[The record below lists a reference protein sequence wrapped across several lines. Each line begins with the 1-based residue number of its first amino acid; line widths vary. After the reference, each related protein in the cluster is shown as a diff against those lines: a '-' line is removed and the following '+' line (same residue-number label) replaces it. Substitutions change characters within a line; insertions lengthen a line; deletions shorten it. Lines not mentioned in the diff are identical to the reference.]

1 MGCKFLNVRCAI
13 GIAVLLALLGCGH
26 GTQPQVTKE
35 SDGVA
40 GAPARETSMQLPTLE
55 GATVTIDQYRGKVVL
70 VNFWA
75 TWCAPC
81 RIEIPWL
88 IEFNQRY
95 GPKGLVILGVAM
107 DDEGNKVVQP
117 YVQSQRFDVNGH
129 PEAMSYQILLGNTK
143 IAEKF
148 GGILG
153 MPTSML
159 YSRDG
164 KKIKTI
170 VGLIDHDDLSKTLDS
185 QL

>member
-1 MGCKFLNVRCAI
+1 MKGRFSKLASI
-13 GIAVLLALLGCGH
+13 ISIAVLLCLFGCGP
-26 GTQPQVTKE
+26 GIQRPSAKE
-35 SDGVA
+35 SG
-40 GAPARETSMQLPTLE
+40 GAAPEVSIQIPTREGSTTS
-55 GATVTIDQYRGKVVL
+55 IDQYKGKVVL
-70 VNFWA
+70 LNFWA

-107 DDEGNKVVQP
+107 DDEGNKVVEP
-117 YVQSQRFDVNGH
+117 YLQSQRFDVNGH
-129 PEAMSYQILLGNTK
+129 PAAMNYQILLGNAK

-159 YSRDG
+159 YSREG
-164 KKIKTI
+164 KKVKTI
-170 VGLIDHDDLSKTLDS
+170 VGLIDHDELSKTLDS

>member
-1 MGCKFLNVRCAI
+1 V
-13 GIAVLLALLGCGH
+13 AVLTLIGCGK
-26 GTQPQVTKE
+26 GMQNQGTKE
-35 SDGVA
+35 TSSA
-40 GAPARETSMQLPTLE
+40 APETSLQIPTME
-55 GATVTIDQYRGKVVL
+55 GTSASIEQYKGKVVL

-81 RIEIPWL
+81 RTEIPWL
-88 IEFNQRY
+88 IEFNEKY
-95 GPKGLVILGVAM
+95 GPKGLVILGIAM

-117 YVQSQRFDVNGH
+117 YVRDRRFDVNGH
-129 PEAMSYQILLGNTK
+129 PEAMNYQILLGNSK

-164 KKIKTI
+164 RKIKTI
-170 VGLIDHDDLSKTLDS
+170 VGLIDHDDLSKTLDGK
-185 QL
+185 L